1 MYMKNKKQEATDLI
15 KKFKGNQYIFGID
28 CINGLGKLVSQY
40 GKKVSVVFL
49 SIGKTWSNPLQEAVK
64 KSLENE
70 GLTLAGDLIEGARPN
85 APKEDVFRIAES
97 ITAQNPEVVVNVGG
111 GSSIDATKA
120 ALAYLTLK
128 DTYPNFEDYYGMGS
142 VSKMLEETNRELLP
156 NVAVQVTSGS
166 AAHLT
171 KYSNITDVSQGQK
184 LLIIDMAVVPPS
196 ALFDYRFTST
206 SSPALTMDGG
216 LDGISHCLEVLMGI
230 PGEKYEQVKPVSLLG
245 IDLIVNH
252 LKKAVEEP
260 ANLEAREGVG
270 LGTDLG
276 GYAIMI
282 GGTNGAHLNSFSMT
296 DILSHGRA
304 CALMNPYYV
313 VFFAPAIEN
322 RLRDVGKIYQD
333 AGYIP
338 VDTKKLSGRDLG
350 IAVSEGMLALSED
363 IGFPVTLSDVK
374 GFTDEHISRCLNAA
388 KNPKLA
394 SKLQNMPVPLSAETV
409 DEYMGPILEAA
420 KTGDL
425 KKIKNMG

>member
-1 MYMKNKKQEATDLI
+1 MFDKNQEAIKLI
-15 KKFKGNQYIFGID
+15 KKFKGDQYVFGID
-28 CINGLGKLVSQY
+28 CIDELGTLVSHY

-49 SIGKTWSNPLQEAVK
+49 SIGKQWSIPLRNAVDR
-64 KSLENE
+64 SLHKH
-70 GLTLAGDLIEGARPN
+70 GLSLAGGMIEGARPN

-97 ITAQNPEVVVNVGG
+97 ITAQNPEVVVTVGG

-120 ALAYLTLK
+120 AIAYLTFK
-128 DTYPNFEDYYGMGS
+128 DKYPNLEDYFGMGN
-142 VSKMLEETNRELLP
+142 VTKMLEETNRNILP
-156 NVAVQVTSGS
+156 EVAVQVTSGS

-171 KYSNITDVSQGQK
+171 KYSNITDITLGQK
-184 LLIIDMAVVPPS
+184 LLIIDMAIVPPS

-206 SSPALTMDGG
+206 SSADLTMDGG

-230 PGEKYEQVKPVSLLG
+230 PDEKYDQVKPVSLLG

-252 LKKAVEEP
+252 LKDAVKDP
-260 ANLEAREGVG
+260 GNLDAREGVG

-276 GYAIMI
+276 GYAIML

-322 RLRDVGKIYQD
+322 RLRDVGKIYQE
-333 AGYIP
+333 AGYIS
-338 VDTKKLSGRDLG
+338 VDTGKLSGKDLG
-350 IAVSEGMLALSED
+350 IAVAEGMLSLSED
-363 IGFPVTLSDVK
+363 IGFPVALSDVD
-374 GFTDEHISRCLNAA
+374 GFTEEHISRCLNAA

-394 SKLQNMPVPLSAETV
+394 SKLQNMPVPLSAESV
-409 DEYMGPILEAA
+409 EEYMGPILDAA
-420 KTGDL
+420 KTGEL
-425 KKIKNMG
+425 RRVKNMV